1 MPLAR
6 GGIAFN
12 QILPQSDS
20 VHRFAAFLRLIVLAV
35 LVAGAAEVPRLQA
48 AGTVIV
54 NELMS
59 SNGATLADESGA
71 FPDWFELLNPGTEAV
86 DLTGWGISDDLTK
99 PFKWTLRRG
108 TLEPGGYLVVFAS
121 GKDRQADTVT
131 ALAPDSLPG
140 LELWLRADAV
150 NPADATQVRTTD
162 GGIFLRRWQDGT
174 GHGHDAVSASDATQP
189 LWLPQGLDGHPALRF
204 DGANDQLLLPA
215 PPATN
220 SFCLVAVF
228 RTSQSHE
235 IDPEN
240 ANGVGGVSGQRY
252 LFGAQHGGDANS
264 GAGLSVGTNGISVYE
279 HGSSYMPALAVSAA
293 PVGSGAVVVAVN
305 YDDRHVSLD
314 VQGVEVRSGLT
325 SPRAAV
331 TAPIEI
337 GAGAYGA
344 FGGDLAEVLLYRRA
358 LSADERQAIA
368 RHFATRYGIR
378 ITAPLHTNFQ
388 LSAAGE
394 ELLLTRPDSTTA
406 DYVHFGAIARDVSWG
421 RQPDGTGAF
430 LYFAKATPGGPNA
443 TPGSTELLGAPEFSQ
458 PGGFHAA
465 AIELALSVDNRGAT
479 IRYTLDGAEPTIDS
493 PTYSQPLTLRSRAG
507 TPNDLA
513 NIPTVPS
520 GPVAAGEVMKAWV
533 VRARAFK
540 TGALP
545 GPVATRTFWIDA
557 RGTARY
563 TVPVISLAT
572 DRANFF
578 DDTIGIYVPGRA
590 PNGNYS
596 QRGPEW
602 ERPVHVEFYE
612 PNGTLAFAQEAGVKV
627 HGNTSQYM
635 PIKGLDLDGT
645 SGLGRQP
652 FKHRIFPDRNRTE
665 FEHFL
670 LRPSGQ
676 DQGTAFMRDE
686 LAQSLGAENGAESQA
701 ARPCVVFVNGEYWGL
716 HYLKEK
722 EDAEFVAFYGDHP
735 ADDIDYLEGYAAPR
749 AGDLAHYQ
757 AMIDFIGTH
766 PLAVATNYAVV
777 QTRME
782 VADYIDYKVCEI
794 FFYRWDIG
802 NHRLWRPRTPEGRWR
817 WLQFDNDV
825 SWGGFW
831 AEQPAWG
838 FNMLA
843 ADLTPSGSLHDHN
856 NETTTFLLRRL
867 MESPEFRRDFINRFQ
882 DLLNTLFLPAHTMAR
897 VDQMAAALQP
907 EMAEHTR
914 RWRAP
919 GTFTDWLNNIAYL
932 RQYATNRPTWA
943 RQQLRDWFGLQA
955 PCRFTVSV
963 QPADAGRIR
972 LNTLELAP
980 PTNTPWSG
988 LYFQGH
994 PVRLAALPKPGWRFA
1009 GWDGLFGVRTNALEL
1024 VLNGDYGI
1032 SARFEP
1038 DPEARPRLVAVT
1050 PTQDGRLTLHATA
1063 RPGMTFALEAS
1074 DNLDSWAIL
1083 VPTLAPSPDGS
1094 IETSILLSPADPRR
1108 FYRLRGL

>member
-1 MPLAR
+1 MLRPGPLFHPLPLA
-6 GGIAFN
+6 
-12 QILPQSDS
+12 
-20 VHRFAAFLRLIVLAV
+20 LILAV
-35 LVAGAAEVPRLQA
+35 AATVPRPHAAGAV
-48 AGTVIV
+48 VI

-59 SNGATLADESGA
+59 SNGATRADETGGY
-71 FPDWFELLNPGTEAV
+71 PDWFELFNPGTEAV
-86 DLTGWGISDDLTK
+86 DLTGWGVSDDVAR
-99 PFKWTLRRG
+99 PFKWTIRHGGLDA
-108 TLEPGGYLVVFAS
+108 GGYLVVFAS
-121 GKDRQADTVT
+121 GKDRQPDAV
-131 ALAPDSLPG
+131 APLAPDALPG
-140 LELWLRADAV
+140 LELWLRAESVD
-150 NPADATQVRTTD
+150 PADATQVRATP
-162 GGIFLRRWQDGT
+162 GGSFVRRWRDAS
-174 GHGHDAVSASDATQP
+174 GHGQDAVSGNEASQP

-220 SFCLVAVF
+220 NFCLIAVF

-240 ANGVGGVSGQRY
+240 AGGVGGVSGQRY
-252 LFGAQHGGDANS
+252 LFGAQHGGDANAGS
-264 GAGLSVGTNGISVYE
+264 GLSVGTNGISVYE

-305 YDDRHVSLD
+305 YDERRVSLH
-314 VQGVEVRSGLT
+314 VQGVEVRSNLA

-331 TAPIEI
+331 TAPMEI
-337 GAGAYGA
+337 GSGAYGA

-358 LSADERQAIA
+358 LTPDERQGLA
-368 RHFATRYGIR
+368 RHFAARYGIR
-378 ITAPLHTNFQ
+378 IAAPLHASFQ

-394 ELLLTRPDSTTA
+394 ELLVTRPDGSTA
-406 DYVHFGAIARDVSWG
+406 DFVHFGAIARDVSWG
-421 RQPDGTGAF
+421 RKPDGTGPF
-430 LYFAKATPGGPNA
+430 LFFATATPGGPNT
-443 TPGSTELLGAPEFSQ
+443 TPASTELLGAPAFSH
-458 PGGFHAA
+458 PGGFHRA
-465 AIELALSVDNRGAT
+465 AIDLALSLENQGAT
-479 IRYTLDGAEPTIDS
+479 IRYTLDGAEPTVDS
-493 PTYSQPLTLRSRAG
+493 PAYLQPLSLRSRAG

-513 NIPTVPS
+513 NIPTVPG
-520 GPVAAGEVMKAWV
+520 GPVASAEVMKGWV
-533 VRARAFK
+533 VRARAYK

-545 GPVATRTFWIDA
+545 GPVVTRTFWIDA
-557 RGTARY
+557 RGSSRY
-563 TVPVISLAT
+563 TLPVISLAT

-612 PNGTLAFAQEAGVKV
+612 PDSTLAFAQEAGVKV

-645 SGLGRQP
+645 SGNGRQP
-652 FKHRIFPDRNRTE
+652 FKYRMFPDRSRAE

-686 LAQSLGAENGAESQA
+686 LTQTFGAEAGAESQA

-722 EDAEFVAFYGDHP
+722 EDAEFVAYYADHP
-735 ADDIDYLEGYAAPR
+735 ADDLDYLEGYASPR

-766 PLAVATNYAVV
+766 PLAVATNYADV
-777 QTRME
+777 QSRME
-782 VADYIDYKVCEI
+782 VASYIDYKANEI

-856 NETTTFLLRRL
+856 NETTTFLLRHL

-882 DLLNTLFLPAHTMAR
+882 DLLNTLFLPSHTLAR
-897 VDQMAAALQP
+897 VDQLAAQLQP
-907 EMAEHTR
+907 EMSEHTR

-919 GTFTDWLNNIAYL
+919 GTMADWLNNIAYL
-932 RQYATNRPTWA
+932 RSYATNRPTWA
-943 RQQLRDWFGLQA
+943 RQQLRDWFGLKA
-955 PCRFTVSV
+955 PCRFSVSV
-963 QPADAGRIR
+963 QPENAGRVR
-972 LNTLELAP
+972 LNSLELAP
-980 PTNTPWSG
+980 STNTPWSG

-994 PVRLAALPKPGWRFA
+994 PVRLVALPQPGWRLA
-1009 GWDGLFGVRTNALEL
+1009 GWEGLPGVQTNVVDLL
-1024 VLNGDYGI
+1024 LNGDYGI
-1032 SARFEP
+1032 GARFER
-1038 DPEARPRLVAVT
+1038 DPEARPRFGAVAS
-1050 PTQDGRLTLHATA
+1050 PENGRLLLHATA
-1063 RPGMTFALEAS
+1063 RPGLTFALEAS
-1074 DNLDSWAIL
+1074 DDLVSWLTLIPA
-1083 VPTLAPSPDGS
+1083 LAPAPDGS
-1094 IETSILLSPADPRR
+1094 IDASIPLPAAPPRR